1 MTGMTLEISMTG
13 AALMLHLL
21 QHRHHARLPQPGPT
35 DSLTKSLTSVA
46 WTLLLLHV
54 VHLLPYTDLQFSLP
68 STRDRAVRP
77 QEMPTKAGNLTVH
90 HADLEPGILRLLLLL

>member
-1 MTGMTLEISMTG
+1 MTLEKSMTG
-13 AALMLHLL
+13 AVLL
-21 QHRHHARLPQPGPT
+21 LRLLRHPHHVRLPQPGPT

-54 VHLLPYTDLQFSLP
+54 AHLLLYTDLQFSLP

-77 QEMPTKAGNLTVH
+77 QEIRTKAGNLTVH
-90 HADLEPGILRLLLLL
+90 HAHLEPGILRLLLP

>member
-1 MTGMTLEISMTG
+1 MTLEMSTTG
-13 AALMLHLL
+13 AAPMPHLL
-21 QHRHHARLPQPGPT
+21 RPRRHVRLHQRGLT
-35 DSLTKSLTSVA
+35 DSLTRTLTSVA

-54 VHLLPYTDLQFSLP
+54 VHLLPYTDLQFNLP

-90 HADLEPGILRLLLLL
+90 HAHLEPGILRLLLL